1 MESSAS
7 EPLVPLQSL
16 PLADSRPFF
25 RGSAAPSASLLLVAR
40 PLCFPL
46 GGVREKVECTST
58 WGWHQPCAQGYRFPV
73 SLLRSEEVLSSS
85 DLPWQPSRPRQTAS
99 IWTLYLRNSNLKCFY
114 RLENFG
120 ENIS

>member
-16 PLADSRPFF
+16 PLVDSRPFF

-46 GGVREKVECTST
+46 GGVREKVECAST
-58 WGWHQPCAQGYRFPV
+58 WGWHQTCAQAIGFQCLCSEVRRFCPALI
-73 SLLRSEEVLSSS
+73 SPGSHLDRGK
-85 DLPWQPSRPRQTAS
+85 LPA
-99 IWTLYLRNSNLKCFY
+99 
-114 RLENFG
+114 FG
-120 ENIS
+120 LCT